1 MLTTCSHRAKSVLL
15 DARVKFTQIVDCDEI
30 IFRKA
35 SPKPSHCRIP
45 GIHSSNAIAIVVLTV
60 VLIMPT
66 RPRNGAKMDASSNRP
81 CSWDVSIP
89 KDRKQED

>member
-45 GIHSSNAIAIVVLTV
+45 GIHSSTAIAIVVLTV
-60 VLIMPT
+60 VLIT
-66 RPRNGAKMDASSNRP
+66 RPRKGAKMDASSSRP